1 MEYYSALKSSEILTP
16 ATAWLNHEDVMFSEI
31 SQTQKTNLV
40 GFHFCEVP
48 RGVKFI
54 ETESRRVGARGWE
67 GRGSQCLMGGRVSV

>member
-1 MEYYSALKSSEILTP
+1 
-16 ATAWLNHEDVMFSEI
+16 MFSEI